1 MDKKRKYNESDDDT
15 STASDDDL
23 QSSEATENESGTEM
37 EDESDPWIPIIEEV
51 QRRHATAYEN
61 AKQSFSDNGF
71 DNEAAKEKAY
81 ELVLPKLLTEFERA
95 YLERVLWMRQLKRDP
110 VHRKIMKTRDDFI
123 DNDDFDT
130 DEALEAAISFET
142 SFKTVYFPRRRRRRR
157 RKQHHAIILVSEF
170 LTNLCKYDL
179 YRFKR
184 IENHY

>member
-1 MDKKRKYNESDDDT
+1 MLCLTNCEQRSLSNVTVKVRHLPPFRAEGMSCRFCGKSFSRKFNLHRHEKEYCSLRDQASEIESETEYNLPMDKKRKYNESDDDT
-15 STASDDDL
+15 STTSDDDL

-95 YLERVLWMRQLKRDP
+95 SW
-110 VHRKIMKTRDDFI
+110 
-123 DNDDFDT
+123 N
-130 DEALEAAISFET
+130 
-142 SFKTVYFPRRRRRRR
+142 VY
-157 RKQHHAIILVSEF
+157 
-170 LTNLCKYDL
+170 YG
-179 YRFKR
+179 
-184 IENHY
+184 